1 MVSPFVIMP
10 QLTVTVSAKGTELAS
25 QRLDRLAS
33 IELDSQEVREP
44 VVGVF
49 FTPKELSA
57 PTPVIIVLGGS
68 EGGYNPGW
76 AKVLASKTRLPTL
89 ALAYFGLEGLPPSLE
104 NIPLETLEKAMDWLN
119 ARPFVA
125 KNRFGVVGASRGGE
139 MAILAASLFPQIR
152 AVVGAAQFN
161 GLNLVSGTADV
172 NILSSL
178 DRAPNG
184 TVILWEDVGNAHAP
198 AWTYR
203 GTPFPFLHFLPDD
216 HAEARFRQAQQ
227 TGTAYLNAPSFLHSL
242 EVQRSRIPEATI
254 HAERSQAAFLL
265 IGNPGDG
272 VWPSDVLSR
281 ITVDRLHTHAHPRPA
296 RVLSYEEGGHML
308 IPYPYYPT
316 TLRQFYLPTLKVWK
330 GLGGTAVGAAKAA
343 EDSWPK
349 VIEFLQRELV
359 EEKASEAKPGS

>member
-152 AVVGAAQFN
+152 AVVGYTP
-161 GLNLVSGTADV
+161 SG
-172 NILSSL
+172 
-178 DRAPNG
+178 
-184 TVILWEDVGNAHAP
+184 ILWEDVGNAHAP